1 MKYLLLFLLFHFT
14 SAWGNSVQMENNNP
28 IQNSSIN
35 KVKENGEDII
45 SSSIANNNPH
55 SDIIVQQKQDSKD
68 KAVMLYIYPIISSII
83 VVVLSECFKY
93 IRARKSEKVNMRDMR
108 LRTSNIVLSKRLEVF
123 PKLHVQTDKLGAAIR
138 YYNYKKHSNIL
149 VLKNLK
155 NLKKGLNNFYTQL
168 ADWDAKYCIFAGDS
182 VTRCIGELRKKL
194 EIEESWV
201 NSNDT
206 TDINKDDL
214 DWIYRNLLEL
224 EKALKNEMAIFFTS
238 FEDEAT

>member
-45 SSSIANNNPH
+45 SSTIANNNPH
-55 SDIIVQQKQDSKD
+55 SDIVVQQKQDSKD
-68 KAVMLYIYPIISSII
+68 EDVMLYIYPIISSII

-93 IRARKSEKVNMRDMR
+93 KRAQESEKVNMRDMR
-108 LRTSNIVLSKRLEVF
+108 LRTSNIVLSQRLEVF

-138 YYNYKKHSNIL
+138 YYKKNNNIL
-149 VLKNLK
+149 D
-155 NLKKGLNNFYTQL
+155 LKKGLKNFYTQL

-182 VTRCIGELRKKL
+182 VTRCIGELRKTL
-194 EIEESWV
+194 EQNESWV

-206 TDINKDDL
+206 TEINKDDL
-214 DWIYRNLLEL
+214 DWIYDHLLKL

>member
-45 SSSIANNNPH
+45 SSTIANNNPH
-55 SDIIVQQKQDSKD
+55 SDIDVQQKQDSKD
-68 KAVMLYIYPIISSII
+68 EDVMPYIYPFISSII
-83 VVVLSECFKY
+83 VVLLSECFKY

-138 YYNYKKHSNIL
+138 YYKKHHNIL
-149 VLKNLK
+149 D
-155 NLKKGLNNFYTQL
+155 LKKGLKNFYTQL
-168 ADWDAKYCIFAGDS
+168 ADWDAKYCIFADDP
-182 VTRCIGELRKKL
+182 VTKCIGKLRKRL
-194 EIEESWV
+194 ENEESWV
-201 NSNDT
+201 DSNDT
-206 TDINKDDL
+206 TIITEEELN
-214 DWIYRNLLEL
+214 WIYKSLEEL
-224 EKALKNEMAIFFTS
+224 ERALKKEMAIFFTS